1 MKGAWRPTL
10 GSVIHDCPVRPLRAT
25 ELSRL
30 EDSCQRLSKPSTRVQ
45 DAVRDGVSISED
57 RQYHVRQ
64 LTAIQLWLE

>member
-1 MKGAWRPTL
+1 LSAVVEAIDPGA
-10 GSVIHDCPVRPLRAT
+10 
-25 ELSRL
+25 
-30 EDSCQRLSKPSTRVQ
+30 